1 MKLWMTYWKTGNELR
16 DEAGCFAPLFCLSAV
31 KRRQPKTKQCFG
43 IFEATPNQDRGI
55 CFCVSHN
62 HRLRATNGF
71 SWRWG
76 KGLSSLSFRGGAGA
90 HKHTPIIIS
99 ATGRHSKWI
108 PFSQTGHRKY
118 QKAFPVEWSINRI
131 SKSQSKAFE
140 ISCKSFIVKLLRLN
154 LLWMFCGLV
163 FILLASSVSVIL
175 PRFTNIIL
183 MYSVISIV
191 ITSPL
196 SYT

>member
-1 MKLWMTYWKTGNELR
+1 MSKGRSNPASSLFFVCPPSSAATRNAKLTLGFSR
-16 DEAGCFAPLFCLSAV
+16 PRQIRIGVAAFALPITSPPMPPVSFLWPLPQGLLSASWNS
-31 KRRQPKTKQCFG
+31 G
-43 IFEATPNQDRGI
+43 EGAWNGTPYNLYAIR
-55 CFCVSHN
+55 
-62 HRLRATNGF
+62 
-71 SWRWG
+71 
-76 KGLSSLSFRGGAGA
+76 
-90 HKHTPIIIS
+90 HTECM
-99 ATGRHSKWI
+99 